1 MHRPLALA
9 LALVGC
15 AEDGIGAKEQRS
27 VALAVQAIEL
37 GALAAELAAPARL
50 ALDEDATLCPGMSRI
65 EGYVT
70 VAYGGCVPQ
79 RGWVRGAV
87 DGGFRLDLTSD
98 TFSTDL
104 DALAVGPV
112 SVSGTLDGDLEA
124 GGAFG
129 ADFDLDG
136 AEIPQA
142 RLDLTGSLA
151 GPLSLSGLATLSA
164 GSTEEV
170 VLEGITVATGSGCFA
185 PIGGVARVDTGLV
198 DVTITFQDDGLA
210 AVTNSREQ
218 SGDVD
223 VCGLDAGLFGE

>member
-9 LALVGC
+9 VALVGC
-15 AEDGIGAKEQRS
+15 SEDGIGAKEQRS

-37 GALAAELAAPARL
+37 GALAAELVAPARL
-50 ALDEDATLCPGMSRI
+50 ALDEDATVCPGMSRI

-70 VAYGGCVPQ
+70 VAYDGCVPQ

-87 DGGFRLDLTSD
+87 EGGFRLDLTAAA
-98 TFSTDL
+98 FSTDL

-112 SVSGTLDGDLEA
+112 SVSGELDGELDP
-124 GGAFG
+124 GGALG
-129 ADFDLDG
+129 AELDLDG

-142 RLDLTGSLA
+142 RLDLTGTLS
-151 GPLSLSGLATLSA
+151 GPLVLSGLATLSA

-170 VLEGITVATGSGCFA
+170 SLEDITVATGSGCFA

-198 DVTITFQDDGLA
+198 DVTITFQSDGLA
-210 AVTNSREQ
+210 AVTTSREQ

-223 VCGLDAGLFGE
+223 VCGLGAGLFGE